1 MKAIHK
7 NDLSGYLS
15 DWKMKME
22 MMNKLVKIGKN
33 KPQPIPKTF
42 QAIFTQ
48 NTDLRIVLR
57 YLDSKLKILE
67 NDKLPFSKKY
77 QDYADAIVFL
87 KVCYMFY
94 RILLDTL
101 ARIIRYF
108 YKENEGI
115 KLPCS
120 LFIPPVKNKKR
131 ENIPKDLSDILDK
144 VYIWF
149 PEVITRRDG
158 LVHRCES
165 FLILIEENKSGII
178 MLKHSN
184 RPYGNEFKNF
194 GRIREYIGFLLC
206 EYQKLIDNLLDHFD
220 SKFKIWYG
228 IVASKASRSSSMMEW
243 NSANMLWWA
252 VKYGGY
258 KNPDLRLIE

>member
-1 MKAIHK
+1 MEAIHK
-7 NDLSGYLS
+7 NDLSAYLS
-15 DWKMKME
+15 DRKMQME
-22 MMNKLVKIGKN
+22 TVNKLSKIGKN
-33 KPQPIPKTF
+33 KSHTIPRNF
-42 QAIFTQ
+42 QAIFEHAK
-48 NTDLRIVLR
+48 DLWIVLR
-57 YLDSKLKILE
+57 YLDSRLKILE
-67 NDKLPFSKKY
+67 NNKLPLSEKY
-77 QDYADAIVFL
+77 QDFADAVVFL
-87 KVCYMFY
+87 KCTYIFY
-94 RILLDTL
+94 RILLDTI

-108 YKENEGI
+108 YRENEGI
-115 KLPCS
+115 ELPDS
-120 LFIPPVKNKKR
+120 LFMPPDKSKKR
-131 ENIPKDLSDILDK
+131 ENIPKDLSVILNK

-149 PEVITRRDG
+149 PELKDRRDD
-158 LVHRCES
+158 LVHDCES
-165 FLILIEENKSGII
+165 FLILFEGNKSGMN

-184 RPYGNEFKNF
+184 ITPKKEIKSF